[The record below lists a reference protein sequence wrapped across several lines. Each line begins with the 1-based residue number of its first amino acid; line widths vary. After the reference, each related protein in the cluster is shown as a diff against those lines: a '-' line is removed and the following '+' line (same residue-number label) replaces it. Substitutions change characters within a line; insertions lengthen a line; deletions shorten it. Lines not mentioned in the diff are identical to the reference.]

1 GEDFLPATAA
11 LRGTANQPGH
21 VENLNLRAPML
32 EETGNHVQRGE
43 VVRGHRAVRVR
54 DLIEQR
60 RLADGRESDEAGGR
74 IPALLDG
81 IARSTAAPF
90 EAPRLLL
97 VLEPSQLRLQ
107 PADVM
112 LGRLVVRR
120 LLDLVLGR
128 FDLLFDRHS
137 MTNRAGPTP
146 KNFST
151 RPLRWLFETD
161 HIPLGILKRRDT
173 TEPFSL
179 NWAHGHAAVCELGH
193 D

>member
-1 GEDFLPATAA
+1 G
-11 LRGTANQPGH
+11 R
-21 VENLNLRAPML
+21 
-32 EETGNHVQRGE
+32 E
-43 VVRGHRAVRVR
+43 VVCGHRAVRVR

-81 IARSTAAPF
+81 ITRSSAAPF
-90 EAPRLLL
+90 ESPRLLL

-137 MTNRAGPTP
+137 MTNRVGLTS

-151 RPLRWLFETD
+151 QV
-161 HIPLGILKRRDT
+161 RD
-173 TEPFSL
+173 
-179 NWAHGHAAVCELGH
+179 GV
-193 D
+193 